1 MCQRG
6 AVAHLANLKR
16 VLWHILGGTRG
27 GPLRIRILAELRDR
41 PSNTNQLATAFG
53 VDYKTIQHHLRVLC
67 ENRLL
72 DSRGPGYG
80 TTYFLSP
87 DMEQSLPEFDALCA
101 RLAFIPVK
109 VSAQSVVPAPPQ
121 PAASVPSSKTE
132 SK

>member
-1 MCQRG
+1 M
-6 AVAHLANLKR
+6 KR

-27 GPLRIRILAELRDR
+27 GPLRIRILAELRER

-87 DMEQSLPEFDALCA
+87 DMEQSLPEFDALCS
-101 RLAFIPVK
+101 RVVRYPVN
-109 VSAQSVVPAPPQ
+109 APNASVVPTPPQ
-121 PAASVPSSKTE
+121 PAANVSSSQTE
-132 SK
+132 TK